1 MLKACLLRCTAL
13 SVLIAAAICAAQKP
27 AAHITTE
34 KEFFGFTLGDDY
46 HLANYTQSVAYW
58 KKLATETDRM
68 KIVDIGPTSEDRR
81 QVMAIITS
89 PENMKKL
96 DHYKEI
102 ARKLALAE
110 GVSTEQARALAH
122 EGKSIVWIDGG
133 LHSNEVVG
141 QTQIVDLVY
150 HLVND
155 ADAETMRE
163 LNDDIVLCVMDNPD
177 GIEMIADWYMRDPIP
192 APRKEGEAADPGGN
206 SSFGV
211 PHLWSHYAGHDDN
224 RDFFMANLRETTNIN
239 RVLFRDWYPQIMY
252 NHHQAGPA
260 GTVIF
265 VPPFRDPFNYH
276 FDPLMPIKIEEVGMA
291 IHNRLIEEGKPGST
305 MRSGATYSTWY
316 NGGLRTVTYFHNM
329 IGILTEIIGSP
340 IPGPLPL
347 VPNEQLPR
355 NDLPDPISPQ
365 VWHFSQS
372 IAYELTNNRAILDY
386 ASRNKE
392 ELLFDEYKMASNSI
406 QRGNED
412 SWTVTSKRIAALE
425 AAAKKEA
432 DEKAAAAAAAN
443 PGAAARGRAGA
454 GNGPG
459 GAAQV
464 PGGAAVPEALY
475 KEVLHDPVFRDPR
488 GYIVPSDQV
497 DFSTA
502 TKFINTLLKNGV
514 TVMRASADFTVAGN
528 KYPKDSYVVKAAQA
542 YRPHILDMFEP
553 QDHPDDF
560 KYPGGPPIPPY
571 DVTGYTLA
579 YQMGVQFDRV
589 MEAFDGPFVPIT
601 TDLVTPPPGTIAG
614 ATGKFAGYLVSH
626 QINDGF
632 ILTNRLLKAKLPVF
646 WIKTESTVGGKDL
659 GAGAIWIPESAAAK
673 KIVDEATAKLGIT
686 AYAMADAPKGAMM
699 ALKAPRI
706 ALYDQYGGLMPTGWA
721 RYEFEQ
727 FEFPYTVVY
736 PQELDAGK
744 LHDKYDVLILPDG
757 AVSATLFV
765 GGMNRSA
772 FSNRQPAADKVPAD
786 VRPLLGVF
794 SKEKTVP
801 ALDAFVKDGG
811 EIITIGSSNRLSEL
825 LALPVRSAL
834 TEIGPDGKDRELP
847 GEKFYIP
854 GSLIKAHVDSNNPVA
869 FGMPSNVD
877 MFFDRSPAFHLSP
890 DAGIHGATVIAWY
903 GRGDLLDSGW
913 AWGQHYLQDSL
924 AAVRIPDGKGSVIL
938 LGPEV
943 MFRGQPHATF
953 KLLFN
958 GVFLSA
964 AQ

>member
-1 MLKACLLRCTAL
+1 MAQN
-13 SVLIAAAICAAQKP
+13 AAP
-27 AAHITTE
+27 HITTE

-46 HLANYTQSVAYW
+46 HVANYTQSVAYW

-68 KIVDIGPTSEDRR
+68 QLVDIGATSEDRR
-81 QVMAIITS
+81 QVMAIISS

-102 ARKLALAE
+102 ARKLAMAE
-110 GVSTEQARALAH
+110 GLSVEQAKVLAH

-133 LHSNEVVG
+133 LHSSETVG
-141 QTQIVDLVY
+141 QTQLVDLVY

-155 ADAETMRE
+155 TDAETMRE

-192 APRKEGEAADPGGN
+192 APRKEGDNTPADAGGN

-239 RVLFRDWYPQIMY
+239 RVLFREWYPQIMY

-276 FDPLMPIKIEEVGMA
+276 YDPLIPIKIETVGMA

-355 NDLPDPISPQ
+355 NDLPDPVAPQ

-372 IAYELTNNRAILDY
+372 IAYELTNNRAIHWTT
-386 ASRNKE
+386 RRVNKE
-392 ELLFDEYKMASNSI
+392 ELLYDEYRMAANSI

-425 AAAKKEA
+425 AAAKKLEE
-432 DEKAAAAAAAN
+432 EKAAAN
-443 PGAAARGRAGA
+443 PGAPQRRAGV
-454 GNGPG
+454 PG
-459 GAAQV
+459 LEGAAAV
-464 PGGAAVPEALY
+464 PGGATVPTELY
-475 KEVLHDPVFRDPR
+475 KTVLHDPAFRDPR
-488 GYIVPSDQV
+488 GYIVPSDQT

-502 TKFINTLLKNGV
+502 TKFINTLLKNNRCDGAAREQGFLRLQGK
-514 TVMRASADFTVAGN
+514 T
-528 KYPKDSYVVKAAQA
+528 YPKDTYVVKAAQA

-579 YQMGVQFDRV
+579 LQMGVHFDRV
-589 MEAFDGPFVPIT
+589 MDTFDGPFVPIT
-601 TDLVTPPPGTIAG
+601 TELASVPAGTIAG
-614 ATGKFAGYLVSH
+614 SKGHVAGYLVSH
-626 QINDGF
+626 QVNDSF

-646 WIKTESTVGGKDL
+646 WVKQGTTVEGKGL
-659 GAGAIWIPESAAAK
+659 GAGALWIPESATAK
-673 KIVDEATAKLGIT
+673 KIVD
-686 AYAMADAPKGAMM
+686 
-699 ALKAPRI
+699 
-706 ALYDQYGGLMPTGWA
+706 
-721 RYEFEQ
+721 
-727 FEFPYTVVY
+727 
-736 PQELDAGK
+736 
-744 LHDKYDVLILPDG
+744 DG
-757 AVSATLFV
+757 
-765 GGMNRSA
+765 
-772 FSNRQPAADKVPAD
+772 
-786 VRPLLGVF
+786 
-794 SKEKTVP
+794 
-801 ALDAFVKDGG
+801 DG
-811 EIITIGSSNRLSEL
+811 
-825 LALPVRSAL
+825 
-834 TEIGPDGKDRELP
+834 
-847 GEKFYIP
+847 
-854 GSLIKAHVDSNNPVA
+854 
-869 FGMPSNVD
+869 
-877 MFFDRSPAFHLSP
+877 
-890 DAGIHGATVIAWY
+890 
-903 GRGDLLDSGW
+903 
-913 AWGQHYLQDSL
+913 
-924 AAVRIPDGKGSVIL
+924 
-938 LGPEV
+938 
-943 MFRGQPHATF
+943 
-953 KLLFN
+953 
-958 GVFLSA
+958 
-964 AQ
+964 

>member
-1 MLKACLLRCTAL
+1 MLKACLLRSTAL
-13 SVLIAAAICAAQKP
+13 SVLLTAGICVAQKP

-81 QVMAIITS
+81 QVMAIISS

-102 ARKLALAE
+102 AHKLAMAE
-110 GVSTEQARALAH
+110 GLSPEQAKALAR

-155 ADAETMRE
+155 TDAETMRE

-177 GIEMIADWYMRDPIP
+177 GIEMIADWYMRDPVP
-192 APRKEGEAADPGGN
+192 APRREGEAADPGGN

-239 RVLFRDWYPQIMY
+239 RVLFREWYPQIMY

-276 FDPLMPIKIEEVGMA
+276 YDPLMPIKIEEVGMA

-355 NDLPDPISPQ
+355 NDLPDPIAPQ
-365 VWHFSQS
+365 TWHFSQS

-425 AAAKKEA
+425 AAAKKQEE
-432 DEKAAAAAAAN
+432 EKAAAAAAAN
-443 PGAAARGRAGA
+443 PGAPVRGRNAA
-454 GNGPG
+454 GPG
-459 GAAQV
+459 GAAAV
-464 PGGAAVPEALY
+464 PGGAAVSAELY
-475 KEVLHDPVFRDPR
+475 KTVLHDPAFRDPR
-488 GYIVPSDQV
+488 GYIVPADQV

-502 TKFINTLLKNGV
+502 TKFVNTLLKNGV
-514 TVMRASADFTVAGN
+514 TVLRASADFTVAGK

-542 YRPHILDMFEP
+542 YRPHVLDMFEP

-601 TDLVTPPPGTIAG
+601 TELASVPSGTITG
-614 ATGKFAGYLVSH
+614 AKGTVAGYLVSH
-626 QINDGF
+626 QVNDSF

-646 WIKTESTVGGKDL
+646 WMKAPSTADGKDL
-659 GAGAIWIPESAAAK
+659 GAGALWIPESAAAK
-673 KIVDEATAKLGIT
+673 AIVDEATAKLGIT
-686 AYAMADAPKGAMM
+686 AYAMAAAPNGAMLS
-699 ALKAPRI
+699 LKAPRI
-706 ALYDQYGGLMPTGWA
+706 ALYDQYGGLMPTGWT
-721 RYEFEQ
+721 RFEFEQ

-772 FSNRQPAADKVPAD
+772 FANRQPTADKVPED

-825 LALPVRSAL
+825 LTLPVRSAL
-834 TEIGPDGKDRELP
+834 TEIGPDGKERELP

-854 GSLIKAHVDSNNPVA
+854 GSLIKAHIDSNNPVA
-869 FGMPSNVD
+869 YGMPANVD
-877 MFFDRSPAFHLSP
+877 MFFDRSPAFQLSP
-890 DAGIHGATVIAWY
+890 DAAIHGASVIAWY
-903 GRGDLLDSGW
+903 GHGDLLDSGW

-958 GVFLSA
+958 GVLLSA

>member
-1 MLKACLLRCTAL
+1 MLKDRLLRSAAL
-13 SVLIAAAICAAQKP
+13 SFLFATAICGVGQSPNPK
-27 AAHITTE
+27 ITTE

-46 HLANYTQSVAYW
+46 HLANYSNSVAYW

-68 KIVDIGPTSEDRR
+68 QIVDIGPTSENRR
-81 QVMAIITS
+81 QVMAIISS
-89 PENMKKL
+89 PENLKNL

-102 ARKLALAE
+102 ARKLAKAE
-110 GVSTEQARALAH
+110 GLNPEQAKALAH

-150 HLVND
+150 HLVSD
-155 ADAETMRE
+155 TSPEAMRE

-192 APRKEGEAADPGGN
+192 EPRKDGEGAADPGGN

-239 RVLFRDWYPQIMY
+239 RILFRDWYPQIMY

-276 FDPLMPIKIEEVGMA
+276 FDPLMVIKIDEVGMA

-347 VPNEQLPR
+347 IPNEQLPH
-355 NDLPDPISPQ
+355 NDLPDPIAPQ
-365 VWHFSQS
+365 MWHFSQS

-386 ASRNKE
+386 ASRNRE
-392 ELLFDEYKMASNSI
+392 NLLFDEWRMAANSI
-406 QRGNED
+406 ERGNED
-412 SWTVTSKRIAALE
+412 SWTVTTKRIAALE
-425 AAAKKEA
+425 AAAKKIE
-432 DEKAAAAAAAN
+432 DEKAAAN
-443 PGAAARGRAGA
+443 PGAATRGRNAV
-454 GNGPG
+454 GPG
-459 GAAQV
+459 GAAAV
-464 PGGAAVPEALY
+464 PGGAPVPEALY
-475 KEVLHDPVFRDPR
+475 KEVLHDPAFRDPR
-488 GYIVPSDQV
+488 GYIIPSDQA

-514 TVMRASADFTVAGN
+514 TVLQATKEFTVAG
-528 KYPKDSYVVKAAQA
+528 KTYPKNSYVVKAAQA
-542 YRPHILDMFEP
+542 YRPHVLDMFEA

-579 YQMGVQFDRV
+579 YQMGVQFDREL
-589 MEAFDGPFVPIT
+589 EAFDGPFVPIT
-601 TDLVTPPPGTIAG
+601 TELASPPAGTIAG
-614 ATGKFAGYLVSH
+614 AKGKVAGYLVSH
-626 QINDGF
+626 QINDSF

-646 WIKTESTVGGKDL
+646 WIKSPTTVEGKDL
-659 GAGAIWIPESAAAK
+659 GAGALWIPDSAAAK
-673 KIVDEATAKLGIT
+673 TILEEATAKLGIT
-686 AYAMADAPKGAMM
+686 AYAMAAAPKEATI

-706 ALYDQYGGLMPTGWA
+706 ALYDQYGGLMPTGWMK
-721 RYEFEQ
+721 YEFEQ
-727 FEFPYTVVY
+727 FEFPYTMVY
-736 PQELDAGK
+736 PQELDGGK

-757 AVSATLFV
+757 AVSATLFA

-772 FSNRQPAADKVPAD
+772 FANRQPAADKVPVD

-801 ALDAFVKDGG
+801 ALAEFAKDGG

-834 TEIGPDGKDRELP
+834 TEIGPDGKERELP

-854 GSLIKAHVDSNNPVA
+854 GSLIKASVDNNNPVA
-869 FGMPSNVD
+869 YGMPANVD
-877 MFFDRSPAFHLSP
+877 MFFDRSPAFQLSP
-890 DAGIHGATVIAWY
+890 DAGIHGAAVVAWY
-903 GRGDLLDSGW
+903 GRGDLLASGW
-913 AWGQHYLQDSL
+913 AWGQKYLQDSL
-924 AAVRIPDGKGSVIL
+924 AAVRIPEGKGSVLL

-953 KLLFN
+953 KLVFN
-958 GVFLSA
+958 GVMLSA

>member
-1 MLKACLLRCTAL
+1 MLNVCLLRRAAL
-13 SVLIAAAICAAQKP
+13 FTVLAAVPCVAQKP

-46 HLANYTQSVAYW
+46 HLANYTKSAEYW

-68 KIVDIGPTSEDRR
+68 QVVDIGPTSENRR
-81 QVMAIITS
+81 QVMAIISS

-96 DHYKEI
+96 DHYREI
-102 ARKLALAE
+102 ARKLAMAE
-110 GVSTEQARALAH
+110 GLTPEQAKALAK
-122 EGKSIVWIDGG
+122 EGKAIVWIDGG
-133 LHSNEVVG
+133 LHSNETVG
-141 QTQIVDLVY
+141 QTQVVDLVY
-150 HLVND
+150 HLVSGTD
-155 ADAETMRE
+155 EETMRE
-163 LNDDIVLCVMDNPD
+163 LNDEIVLCVMDNPD

-192 APRKEGEAADPGGN
+192 EPRKEGDPPSDAGGN

-239 RVLFRDWYPQIMY
+239 RVLFRQWYPQIMY

-340 IPGPLPL
+340 IPSPLPL
-347 VPNEQLPR
+347 VPNEQLPH
-355 NDLPDPISPQ
+355 NDLPDPIAPQ
-365 VWHFSQS
+365 LWHYSQS

-392 ELLFDEYKMASNSI
+392 NLLFDEWRMAANSI

-412 SWTVTSKRIAALE
+412 SWTVTTKRITALE
-425 AAAKKEA
+425 AAAKKIE
-432 DEKAAAAAAAN
+432 DEKAAAN
-443 PGAAARGRAGA
+443 PGAARGRNAA
-454 GNGPG
+454 GPG
-459 GAAQV
+459 GAAPV
-464 PGGAAVPEALY
+464 PGGAAVPDALY
-475 KEVLHDPVFRDPR
+475 KEVLHDPAFRDPR
-488 GYIVPSDQV
+488 GYIIPSDQV

-514 TVMRASADFTVAGN
+514 TVLKATKEFTVAG
-528 KYPKDSYVVKAAQA
+528 KTYPKDSYVVKAAQA
-542 YRPHILDMFEP
+542 YRPHVLDMFEA

-579 YQMGVQFDRV
+579 YQMGVKFDRV
-589 MEAFDGPFVPIT
+589 MDAFDGPFTPIT
-601 TDLVTPPPGTIAG
+601 TELASVPAGTVVG
-614 ATGKFAGYLVSH
+614 ASGKVAGYLVSH
-626 QINDGF
+626 QVNDSF

-646 WIKTESTVGGKDL
+646 WIKQATTAGGKDL
-659 GAGAIWIPESAAAK
+659 GVGALWIPDSPAAK
-673 KIVDEATAKLGIT
+673 TIVDEGTKLGVT
-686 AYAMADAPKGAMM
+686 AYAMAEAPKGAMM

-706 ALYDQYGGLMPTGWA
+706 ALYDQYGGLMPTGWMK
-721 RYEFEQ
+721 YEFEQ

-736 PQELDAGK
+736 PQELDAGHLK
-744 LHDKYDVLILPDG
+744 DKYDVLILPDG

-772 FSNRQPAADKVPAD
+772 FANRQPAADKIPAEF
-786 VRPLLGVF
+786 RPMLGVF

-801 ALDAFVKDGG
+801 QLKAFADEGG
-811 EIITIGSSNRLSEL
+811 EIITIGSSNRLYEL
-825 LALPVRSAL
+825 LGLPVRSAL
-834 TEIGPDGKDRELP
+834 TEIGPDGKERELP

-854 GSLIKAHVDSNNPVA
+854 GSLIKANVDPNNPIA
-869 FGMPSNVD
+869 YGMPANVD
-877 MFFDRSPAFHLSP
+877 MFFDRSPAFQLEP
-890 DAGIHGATVIAWY
+890 DAGIKGSTVIAWY

-913 AWGQHYLQDSL
+913 AWGQKYLQDSL
-924 AAVRIPDGKGSVIL
+924 AAVRIPEGKGSVL
-938 LGPEV
+938 MLGPEV
-943 MFRGQPHATF
+943 MFRGQPHSTF
-953 KLLFN
+953 KLVFN
-958 GVFLSA
+958 GVMVSA